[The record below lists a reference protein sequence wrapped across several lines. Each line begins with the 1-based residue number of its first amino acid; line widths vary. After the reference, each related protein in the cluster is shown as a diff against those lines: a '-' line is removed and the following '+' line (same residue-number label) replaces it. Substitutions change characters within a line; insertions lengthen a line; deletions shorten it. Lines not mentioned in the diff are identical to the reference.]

1 MSMTDNTGETLP
13 YELLLYSAIG
23 LIVGILSGMV
33 VAC

>member
-1 MSMTDNTGETLP
+1 MNTTDNTDQTLP
-13 YELLLYSAIG
+13 HELLLYSAIG